1 MSRNFLSEDEMY
13 DAVSEGLTEEQEL
26 TDYEYSIM
34 GRVSTGLA
42 VLEGNFSHDVLQDV
56 YRTGGM
62 YGVLIE
68 RVDDVV
74 DSDHGSET
82 VDDIQDFLGRE
93 VDVLRTG
100 ERPES
105 YSPVEEASFIAA
117 EEVNNLLEGEA
128 QEEFADRM
136 QVLADVVIEEESKDE
151 CYEEHLESADVMFGN
166 AAYLLDASTE
176 YTPDEGLWRKTGR
189 LLQITDD
196 RVDRDRDRTDR
207 QMHERQQRL
216 LEEITGEHGRRIGW
230 PVKASEKLIR
240 EVGKRSV

>member
-1 MSRNFLSEDEMY
+1 MY
-13 DAVSEGLTEEQEL
+13 DAVCQGLTADQDL

-42 VLEGNFSHDVLQDV
+42 VLERNFDPGVLQDV
-56 YRTGGM
+56 YRAGGM

-82 VDDIQDFLGRE
+82 VNDIEDFLDRE
-93 VDVLRTG
+93 VEVLRIG

-105 YSPVEEASFIAA
+105 YTGVEEASFIAG
-117 EEVNNLLEGEA
+117 EEVNNLLEGED

-136 QVLADVVIEEESKDE
+136 QSLADIVVEEEEKVD
-151 CYEEHLESADVMFGN
+151 CYDEHLESADVMFGN
-166 AAYLLDASTE
+166 AAYLLDVSTGYRPE
-176 YTPDEGLWRKTGR
+176 EDLWRDVGR
-189 LLQITDD
+189 LLQLTDD
-196 RVDRDRDRTDR
+196 RVDRDRERTDGEMAEMQR
-207 QMHERQQRL
+207 QL
-216 LEEITGEHGRRIGW
+216 LEDIQEEHGISVAW

-240 EVGKRSV
+240 EVGKRAARS